1 MILTG
6 GLGFGGGLA
15 ARGYGAIVG
24 GVAPPEALPVPPL
37 GIGRRDMR
45 KKRRAEIERQ
55 TRRRRET
62 EFFLVGMP

>member
-6 GLGFGGGLA
+6 GLGYGGGLV

-24 GVAPPEALPVPPL
+24 GVAPPEVIPAPSV

-55 TRRRRET
+55 TRRRREI